1 MKTANPVLSRVGDE
15 IGVHM
20 DEIVGLFK
28 PGAKITVIV
37 RFPGLPDRDLIMS
50 DDELEEV
57 IVACRRRNGMPPRA
71 QENEDAH

>member
-1 MKTANPVLSRVGDE
+1 MPKIASVVAVAGEAISG
-15 IGVHM
+15 HM
-20 DEIVGLFK
+20 DEILGLFK

-57 IVACRRRNGMPPRA
+57 IAACRRRNGTP
-71 QENEDAH
+71 EG